1 MDDDDFAKATSDY
14 QRPQGEDESLGEFL
28 DRMHLALPPAD
39 YPITANLVAFV
50 KASVDAY
57 DEVDTGDM
65 ATHLL
70 LAVFALET
78 RVAAL
83 EHRER

>member
-1 MDDDDFAKATSDY
+1 MDDDFAKATSDY
-14 QRPQGEDESLGEFL
+14 QRPMGDDESLSEYL

-57 DEVDTGDM
+57 ETVDTGDM
-65 ATHLL
+65 ATQLL
-70 LAVFALET
+70 GAVFALET

-83 EHRER
+83 EHRQG